1 MSLSAFSLKD
11 KIIFITGSSR
21 GLGWA
26 MARACAQAGAT
37 TILHGRNKQALKK
50 RCEEL
55 NEQGLKSDYLC
66 FDVEDRDALEKAIPA
81 ILKRHGGIWGLINN
95 VGCIKHA
102 HLFDAE
108 VVDYEFLL
116 KIHLLTPM
124 ILTKAAAQLMR
135 NNEGSDKGRILN
147 IGSIVVTSPRAG
159 IGNYVAAKNAIIG
172 FTRSMST
179 DLGEY
184 GIRCNAI
191 SPGYFMT
198 DMTGKLQDDHEFSK
212 RIVQR
217 TPAQRWGD
225 PKELGGPAVFLMSE
239 ASSYVNG
246 QNLYV
251 DGGMSHTL

>member
-1 MSLSAFSLKD
+1 
-11 KIIFITGSSR
+11 
-21 GLGWA
+21 
-26 MARACAQAGAT
+26 
-37 TILHGRNKQALKK
+37 
-50 RCEEL
+50 
-55 NEQGLKSDYLC
+55 LKSDYLC
-66 FDVEDRDALEKAIPA
+66 FDVEDRDALEKAIPT

-95 VGCIKHA
+95 VGCTRHA

-108 VVDYEFLL
+108 VGDYEFLL

-135 NNEGSDKGRILN
+135 NNEGRDKGRVLN

-159 IGNYVAAKNAIIG
+159 IGNYAAAKNALIG
-172 FTRSMST
+172 FTRSTST

-198 DMTGKLQDDHEFSK
+198 DLTRQLQDDHEFWT
-212 RIVQR
+212 RIEQR
-217 TPAQRWGD
+217 TPARRWGD

-239 ASSYVNG
+239 ASSYISG